1 VLIDIVNYIKTPQQH
16 DLFADFQRRNNE
28 TPAQAPLEPVK
39 PVVTRW
45 NSFYDTFTRA
55 VQLHHAV
62 NAYAQF
68 HIERT
73 KADDIYAR
81 SRNNQL
87 PRVSTWMRS
96 DGLIAADW
104 AVIYDYIQVL
114 QPLKK
119 ATKRLEGSKLAANES
134 ALAPYMRLYPYS
146 RPYSAREKL
155 SPRFLALPGYD
166 WWNGSKPRA
175 VRRLNGRLRLIEEY
189 TDTQPVKLSSPKP
202 SRTRSMHSANQLMK
216 SSTELTRT

>member
-1 VLIDIVNYIKTPQQH
+1 MPSRAL
-16 DLFADFQRRNNE
+16 
-28 TPAQAPLEPVK
+28 LEPVK
-39 PVVTRW
+39 LAVTPW
-45 NSFYDTFTRA
+45 NCFYDTFTRA
-55 VQLHHAV
+55 LQLHHAV
-62 NAYAQF
+62 NAYAKF

-119 ATKRLEGSKLAANES
+119 AN
-134 ALAPYMRLYPYS
+134 Y
-146 RPYSAREKL
+146 
-155 SPRFLALPGYD
+155 
-166 WWNGSKPRA
+166 
-175 VRRLNGRLRLIEEY
+175 
-189 TDTQPVKLSSPKP
+189 
-202 SRTRSMHSANQLMK
+202 
-216 SSTELTRT
+216 